1 MSRQMSA
8 KQIITFGLVILALG
22 LALHSPGFLTQIQA
36 STLGVVLLTLVLWG
50 AGDMPNYVPA
60 LIFFAGM
67 LIFKL
72 APTELVFS
80 GFGSAAVWLVISGF
94 VIGSAIKLSGLGDR
108 LAEVVSPVLSSSYPR
123 LIGGLMLLSMLLG
136 FLMPSSIGRSVALV
150 PIGMALAERCG
161 FQRGSNGRIGIAVT
175 LAIGCN
181 MPSFAILPSNI
192 PNMILTGSAET
203 IYGSHFSY
211 LEYLLL
217 HYPVLGILKSLIA
230 VILVLTIF
238 PATATPARTAPDVE
252 MAVARG
258 NPAREAYVAFIMLS
272 TLMLWATDNIHGI
285 NPAWVGLGTAIVF
298 LLPGI
303 GVVSSSEFKSSA
315 DFGTILF
322 VAGALALGAVV
333 NESGLGTIAGYF
345 LQKVLPLHP
354 GQGFLNFVSLTLMSF
369 MTGLFTTIPGVP
381 TVLTPIAQ
389 DLADLSGLDLKAVLM
404 TQVVGFSTVLL
415 PYQVAPLVVAMQ
427 LSGEKLGHLVK
438 VCVPLSIITLVA
450 LVPVDYAWWSLLG
463 KI

>member
-1 MSRQMSA
+1 VLQQISP
-8 KQIITFGLVILALG
+8 KQISTFGAIAFAVALAFYTP
-22 LALHSPGFLTQIQA
+22 AFLTPIQA
-36 STLGVVLLTLVLWG
+36 STFGVVLVTLVLWG
-50 AGDMPNYVPA
+50 TGEMPNYVPA
-60 LIFFAGM
+60 MIFFAGT
-67 LIFKL
+67 LILGL

-108 LAEVVSPVLSSSYPR
+108 LAKTVSPVLSSSYPTM
-123 LIGGLMLLSMLLG
+123 IGGLMLLSMALG

-150 PIGMALAERCG
+150 PIGMALADRCG

-192 PNMILTGSAET
+192 PNIILTGSAET

-211 LEYLLL
+211 MEYFLL

-230 VILVLTIF
+230 FALVLAIF
-238 PATATPARTAPDVE
+238 PAKVTVKSSSNIVAVGPSGRTPL
-252 MAVARG
+252 
-258 NPAREAYVAFIMLS
+258 REAYVAFVLFC
-272 TLMLWATDNIHGI
+272 TLILWATDNIHGI
-285 NPAWVGLGTAIVF
+285 NPAWIGLGTAIVF
-298 LLPGI
+298 LLPKI
-303 GVVSSSEFKSSA
+303 GVVSPPEFKASA
-315 DFGTILF
+315 DFGTVLF

-333 NESGLGTIAGYF
+333 NQSGLGNIAGHF
-345 LQKVLPLHP
+345 LQEVLPLKP
-354 GQGFLNFVSLTLMSF
+354 GQGLLNFASLSLMSF
-369 MTGLFTTIPGVP
+369 VTGLFTTIPGVP
-381 TVLTPIAQ
+381 TVLTPIAR
-389 DLADLSGLDLKAVLM
+389 DLANVSGLDLKTVLM

-427 LSGEKLGHLVK
+427 LSGEKLGSLVK
-438 VCVPLSIITLVA
+438 VCVPLAIITLIA

-463 KI
+463 RI

>member
-8 KQIITFGLVILALG
+8 KQIITFGFVILALG

-108 LAEVVSPVLSSSYPR
+108 LAKVVSPVLSSSYPR

-150 PIGMALAERCG
+150 PIG
-161 FQRGSNGRIGIAVT
+161 
-175 LAIGCN
+175 CN

-211 LEYLLL
+211 WDCLDAQQVLHSTCELGPSLGVAAVDSDALDRPDSAGGGDVGFCLESGSDNSES
-217 HYPVLGILKSLIA
+217 PGVLPGQIFHAQSRRRADAKALQESVRAHQQRLTRIDA
-230 VILVLTIF
+230 EEHDEACILVAWRCREPDLVLHSVCFAIAHAIRID
-238 PATATPARTAPDVE
+238 PDRRDAQLLDSAR
-252 MAVARG
+252 
-258 NPAREAYVAFIMLS
+258 
-272 TLMLWATDNIHGI
+272 HGAQ
-285 NPAWVGLGTAIVF
+285 PVVF
-298 LLPGI
+298 LHLI
-303 GVVSSSEFKSSA
+303 GVWAVVGRDEVDQRRVDCATGPMFEIGLVEHFEAVVDCQNLA
-315 DFGTILF
+315 DFLIG
-322 VAGALALGAVV
+322 
-333 NESGLGTIAGYF
+333 
-345 LQKVLPLHP
+345 QKKRHTSTSP
-354 GQGFLNFVSLTLMSF
+354 
-369 MTGLFTTIPGVP
+369 TT
-381 TVLTPIAQ
+381 
-389 DLADLSGLDLKAVLM
+389 S
-404 TQVVGFSTVLL
+404 S
-415 PYQVAPLVVAMQ
+415 
-427 LSGEKLGHLVK
+427 
-438 VCVPLSIITLVA
+438 
-450 LVPVDYAWWSLLG
+450 
-463 KI
+463 